1 MAAVRRRRALRKPPR
16 WVWFAPLGIALLLL
30 AYIFLLGAPPPGTD
44 PALLFNDPA
53 TTIWRNSPIQYM
65 FVGTMSQISAVMWL
79 IGASLSLFAV
89 LSLWRVGRAVRLT
102 AFLAAFSVLG
112 FVMGFDD
119 LLVFHE
125 RIVQD
130 LSGGVIGQHH
140 LLLLYAVMW
149 AAFFVVFR
157 RDALRTAP
165 AFLAV
170 MLALLGMSYSMD
182 IATDLLPFIDLS
194 AYKAQLDLVEE
205 GLKFLGTVAFATASL
220 RLALIG
226 LDASRQQPPSE

>member
-1 MAAVRRRRALRKPPR
+1 MAAVRRRRALRKTLR
-16 WVWFAPLGIALLLL
+16 WVWFAPLSIALLLL
-30 AYIFLLGAPPPGTD
+30 AYIFLLGSPPPGTD

-65 FVGTMSQISAVMWL
+65 FVGAMSQISAVMWL
-79 IGASLSLFAV
+79 IGASFSLLAV
-89 LSLWRVGRAVRLT
+89 LSLLRARRAPRLRG
-102 AFLAAFSVLG
+102 FLAAFSALG

-140 LLLLYAVMW
+140 VLLLYAVLW
-149 AAFFVVFR
+149 VAFFAVFR
-157 RDALRTAP
+157 REALRTAP
-165 AFLAV
+165 ALLAV
-170 MLALLGMSYSMD
+170 MLALLGASYALD
-182 IATDLLPFIDLS
+182 IAIDLLPFVDVS

-205 GLKFLGTVAFATASL
+205 GLKFLGTVAFTTVSL
-220 RLALIG
+220 RLALLG
-226 LDASRQQPPSE
+226 LDEGAEQEF